1 MEKFDLFNDIAERTG
16 GDIYIGVV
24 GPVRAG
30 KSTFVKKFMEL
41 MVIPN
46 ISDSND
52 RLRAKDELPQS
63 GAGRTITT
71 AEPKFIPSEAIE
83 ITFKDNIRFR
93 VRLVDNVGYTVRGA
107 LGYEDENGPR
117 MVATPWFDEEIPFQE
132 AAEIGTRKVIEEHS
146 TIGLVVT
153 TDGSITEIARENYI
167 EAEERLIAELQ
178 SIGKPFVIIMNTL
191 RPYDEKTK
199 DLKEILEAKYD
210 VPVLPVDCQ
219 DMRLEDI
226 YKILEEV
233 LYEFPIVEIN
243 IRIPKWVQVLEKEHW
258 LRQQFENAV
267 KDTVKD
273 IKRLRD
279 MEKTLDSFKTYN
291 FIENVKLE
299 EMNLGIGTAEVV
311 IGARKE
317 LFFEVLSEISEI
329 TITGEHELLELMEDL
344 TMAKKAYDK
353 VALALEDVQK
363 VGYGIVPPQLD
374 EMTLEEPQIIRQG
387 SRFGVKLK
395 AVAPSIHMIRTDIHA
410 EVSPII
416 GTEKQ
421 SEELINYLLNEFE
434 GDPSK
439 LWETNLFGKS
449 LNDLVREGIQNK
461 LFNMPDSAQSK
472 IQETL
477 QRIVNEGSG
486 GLICII
492 L

>member
-1 MEKFDLFNDIAERTG
+1 MEKFDLFKDIVERTG

-24 GPVRAG
+24 GPVRVG

-63 GAGRTITT
+63 GTGRTITT
-71 AEPKFIPSEAIE
+71 AEPKFIPSEAVE
-83 ITFKDNIRFR
+83 ITFKDNIKFR
-93 VRLVDNVGYTVRGA
+93 VRIVDNVGYTVRGA
-107 LGYEDENGPR
+107 LGYEDESGPR
-117 MVATPWFDEEIPFQE
+117 MVATPWFEEEIPFQQ

-146 TIGLVVT
+146 TIGLVIT
-153 TDGSITEIARENYI
+153 TDGSITEIPRENYI
-167 EAEERLIAELQ
+167 EAEERIVEELKA
-178 SIGKPFVIIMNTL
+178 IGKPFVMIMNTT
-191 RPYDEKTK
+191 RPHDDRAL
-199 DLKEILEAKYD
+199 DLKEILESKYD
-210 VPVLPVDCQ
+210 VPVLPLNCQ
-219 DMRLEDI
+219 EIQTEDI
-226 YKILEEV
+226 YNILEEV
-233 LYEFPIVEIN
+233 LYEFPIMEIN
-243 IRIPKWVQVLEKEHW
+243 IQMPKWIQALEKEHW
-258 LRQQFENAV
+258 LRKQFEEAV

-279 MEKTLDSFKTYN
+279 MEKTMEAFHTYD
-291 FIENVKLE
+291 FIDVVQLK
-299 EMNLGIGTAEVV
+299 EMNLGLGTAEVNMGV
-311 IGARKE
+311 KKD
-317 LFFEVLSEISEI
+317 LFFKVLSELSDIN
-329 TITGEHELLELMEDL
+329 ITGEHELIQLMREL

-353 VALALEDVQK
+353 VAKALDDVQK

-374 EMTLEEPQIIRQG
+374 EMTMEEPKIVRQG
-387 SRFGVKLK
+387 AKFGIKLK
-395 AVAPSIHMIRTDIHA
+395 AVAPSIHMIRTDINA

-421 SEELINYLLNEFE
+421 SEELISYIMNEFE
-434 GDPSK
+434 SDPSK

-449 LNDLVREGIQNK
+449 LNDLVRERIQNK
-461 LFNMPDSAQSK
+461 LFNMPESAQAK